1 MVARDF
7 PDLSRLLSPRS
18 VAILGASER
27 PRSVGSDTLL
37 NLAEHSDFDGQIF
50 PVNPG
55 RERVHGLRA
64 YSAMSALP
72 GPVDVAVVCLPAD
85 AVVGALRDCAAAGTG
100 FAVVFTSGFGETGDE
115 GRAVEAEMAEIARQ
129 SGMRIY
135 GPNSPGLSNINR
147 RLGLTFSPVFKN
159 DTLGGGIGLVTQG
172 GGLGRA
178 FIQASERG
186 IGVGLVDEIGD
197 FKDTLEAAAEAGGC
211 EPTARWIRPSR
222 SIGQRLFNRTGIGQQ
237 NGGNLFTEGL
247 QRLLTGGIYYLD
259 PGYIGGDYPGTSS

>member
-186 IGVGLVDEIGD
+186 IGVGLWCSTGNEADLTMADVVYHMVGD
-197 FKDTLEAAAEAGGC
+197 PDIKVIALLAEGFRDGPRFLAAARAA
-211 EPTARWIRPSR
+211 ARFPYRCHQSLAAQQLATLR
-222 SIGQRLFNRTGIGQQ
+222 ARLPVI
-237 NGGNLFTEGL
+237 
-247 QRLLTGGIYYLD
+247 LD
-259 PGYIGGDYPGTSS
+259 